1 MMVLH
6 GALFAWSGILA
17 QPAAKVLIRIKVCTV
32 PFDPR
37 QCFTEVEARLIS
49 VKSSTANP

>member
-1 MMVLH
+1 MMVLD

-17 QPAAKVLIRIKVCTV
+17 EPAANALIRTKVRTV

-37 QCFTEVEARLIS
+37 R
-49 VKSSTANP
+49 